1 MSWEDRFP
9 LPQVGRLD
17 WIGVRPERRV
27 PMRIV
32 EATELR
38 VDMGLVGDRARSG
51 KRQVTLVQAE
61 HLPVVAA
68 LLGLDA
74 LAPEVLRRNLVVS
87 GINLAAL
94 VRRPFRIGGALLEG
108 TGLAHPCSRMEEA
121 LGPGAWNALR
131 GHGGITAR
139 VLNGGVI
146 RIGDPV
152 ALAEPGPGSL
162 L

>member
-9 LPQVGRLD
+9 LPQVGWLE
-17 WIGVRPERRV
+17 WIGVRPERRA
-27 PMRIV
+27 PMQVV
-32 EATELR
+32 EAAELR
-38 VDMGLVGDRARSG
+38 VDTGLVGDRARSG

-94 VRRPFRIGGALLEG
+94 VRWRFRIGGALLEG
-108 TGLAHPCSRMEEA
+108 TGPAHPCSRMEEA

-139 VLNGGVI
+139 VLKGGVI
-146 RIGDPV
+146 RVGEPV
-152 ALAEPGPGSL
+152 ALVETGPGL
-162 L
+162 LL